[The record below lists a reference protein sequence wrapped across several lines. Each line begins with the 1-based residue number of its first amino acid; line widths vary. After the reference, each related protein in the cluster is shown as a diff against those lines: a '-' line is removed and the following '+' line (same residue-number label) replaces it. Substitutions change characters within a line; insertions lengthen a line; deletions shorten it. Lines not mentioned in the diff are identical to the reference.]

1 MTDETILYDVEILI
15 DEIEQKEKKIAQIT
29 AISDS
34 KDAEIKSITASK
46 DAEIAQLKKQ
56 LEELQKN

>member
-15 DEIEQKEKKIAQIT
+15 DEIEQKEKKIAEIT

-34 KDAEIKSITASK
+34 KVAELAER
-46 DAEIAQLKKQ
+46 DAEIAQLKQHLK
-56 LEELQKN
+56 ELQKN